1 MNLTDYHKQTKR
13 KKVTGMMKDKLYE
26 KIMKELLPLM
36 PKMFSYIIDNGYIDK
51 KTKGTKI

>member
-1 MNLTDYHKQTKR
+1 MNLTDYHKQTKN

-26 KIMKELLPLM
+26 KIMKELLPLT
-36 PKMFSYIIDNGYIDK
+36 PKMFSYIIDDGYIDK